1 MRDKARLSALWTPV
15 VLLDAAVVLAPALTG
30 ISALWLGFWFLAGLC
45 ATCIGYLTFGPFPES
60 GGTVLWPSIRVAIPT
75 KLFALAMF
83 GRTGHW
89 LLLVAV
95 ALVGPTVAAAVW
107 GLGPLGWVLLLYLTA
122 TGTAGRR
129 YQQFTVVSW
138 GGAVVASAG
147 CVAVVLSQ
155 PVEIRAA
162 GWLLAAGIA
171 TAVVGM
177 LSHCL
182 NSLTISWGMKTAS
195 SADLEHDWRAES
207 WLAVLATTIAA
218 VAACIVALP
227 VALISGGAAPPL
239 GGVALSVTFGA
250 VAGAVPV
257 VWSRVVMARIT
268 VATVA
273 IVSTSTPA
281 VSVAYLAILGQL
293 GGIQTWL
300 LLIGV
305 IGVVCGA
312 SAAMHQPST
321 TRSKA
326 ALQPSPS

>member
-1 MRDKARLSALWTPV
+1 M
-15 VLLDAAVVLAPALTG
+15 VLLDAAVVLAPAITG
-30 ISALWLGFWFLAGLC
+30 VSALWLGFWFLAGLC
-45 ATCIGYLTFGPFPES
+45 ATCIGYLVLGPFPKS
-60 GGTVLWPSIRVAIPT
+60 GRTVLWPSIKAAIPT

-89 LLLVAV
+89 LMLAAV
-95 ALVGPTVAAAVW
+95 ALAGPTVVAAVW

-129 YQQFTVVSW
+129 YQPFTFVSW
-138 GGAVVASAG
+138 GGAIVACAG
-147 CVAVVLSQ
+147 CITVVLSQ

-177 LSHCL
+177 LIHCL
-182 NSLTISWGMKTAS
+182 NSLTISWGMNTAS

-218 VAACIVALP
+218 VAACVVALP
-227 VALISGGAAPPL
+227 VALISGGAAPSL
-239 GGVALSVTFGA
+239 GGVALSVAFGA

-273 IVSTSTPA
+273 IVSTATPA
-281 VSVAYLAILGQL
+281 VSVAYLAILGHL
-293 GGIQTWL
+293 GGMQIWL
-300 LLIGV
+300 LLMGV
-305 IGVVCGA
+305 VGVVCGA
-312 SAAMHQPST
+312 SAAMHQTST
-321 TRSKA
+321 TRPKVE
-326 ALQPSPS
+326 LQPSPS